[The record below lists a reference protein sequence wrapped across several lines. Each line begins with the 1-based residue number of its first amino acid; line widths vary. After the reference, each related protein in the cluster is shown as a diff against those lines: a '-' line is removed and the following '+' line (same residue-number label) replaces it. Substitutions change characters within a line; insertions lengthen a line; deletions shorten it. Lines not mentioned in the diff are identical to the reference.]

1 MRLRNLHLLAFGAAC
16 LAPMLTT
23 LAQNVFTNNS
33 PLSIPSSGNAIPYP
47 STIGVSGL
55 TPAGNITNVVVI
67 IKGLTHPRPADLD
80 IVLVGPGGQHCE
92 IFSDAGNTVPIAN
105 VDLTFSRTGRP
116 LSAAESQIS
125 GTFSPV
131 NFGITLENFPGPG
144 PGIVS
149 NTDLSVFDGTSAVGT
164 WSLFIIDDSTG
175 PSTTTGSISS
185 WSLRFNDPVQET
197 TQSGTEFTYQGILK
211 KDGTPFTGVADLRF
225 SLWND
230 ASSTLPGT
238 QFGGAIDRLNVPV
251 TGGIFTTQL
260 DFGSSVFS
268 EKRRFL
274 QVESKVAPEASF
286 TPILPRTPV
295 SGVPFA
301 GTTPLATA
309 ATRLDSPDG
318 SPTNVV
324 EVDSFGGVKVNS
336 SLQVT
341 GNVNVGIDVN
351 VGGKI
356 TLPVTSRSRIFPACA
371 WQPVLSTAAYAV
383 NNSDWVTGATA
394 SSTLTMFMP
403 LDLPDGA
410 IIREVTLF
418 CEDSSSTGNV
428 TLSLRKV
435 QNNGGPI
442 VFGGNAAT
450 SGTPGNTSISITGMS
465 DVVDANTYAPTL
477 NATWTV
483 PTVVNQIRVGNVRVK
498 YDITSPLP

>member
-1 MRLRNLHLLAFGAAC
+1 MRSNGFAQAISFLAAALWSGAA
-16 LAPMLTT
+16 

-33 PLSIPSSGNAIPYP
+33 PISIPSSGNAIPYP

-92 IFSDAGNTVPIAN
+92 IFSDAGNTVPITN

-131 NFGITLENFPGPG
+131 NFGNTLENFPGPG

-149 NTDLSVFDGTSAVGT
+149 NTDLGVFDGTSAVGT

-197 TQSGTEFTYQGILK
+197 TQPGTEFTYQGVLK

-251 TGGIFTTQL
+251 SNGVFTTSL
-260 DFGSSVFS
+260 DFGPSVFS

-274 QVESKVAPEASF
+274 QVESRVTPETQF
-286 TPILPRTPV
+286 TPIVPRTPV

-301 GTTPLATA
+301 GTAPLARSA
-309 ATRLDSPDG
+309 NQLDAPDG
-318 SPTNVV
+318 APTKIV
-324 EVDSFGGVKVNS
+324 EVDNFGFARVHS
-336 SLQVT
+336 SLLVS
-341 GNVNVGIDVN
+341 GNIDVGSDVN
-351 VGGKI
+351 VNGTI
-356 TLPVTSRSRIFPACA
+356 NLAPTSRSRMYPASA
-371 WQPVLSTAAYAV
+371 WLPGSNSLSYAFSSNDWITGTSAGQLMTFVL
-383 NNSDWVTGATA
+383 
-394 SSTLTMFMP
+394 P
-403 LDLPDGA
+403 LDIPDGA
-410 IIREVTLF
+410 IIREVTIF
-418 CEDSSSTGNV
+418 CEDLAASSGLTFA
-428 TLSLRKV
+428 LRRV
-435 QNNGGPI
+435 QNNGT
-442 VFGGNAAT
+442 AAT
-450 SGTPGNTSISITGMS
+450 SVTSLTTAGSPGITSLNLTGFS
-465 DVVDANTYAPTL
+465 EATDSSTIAHSL
-477 NATWTV
+477 LATWTV
-483 PTVVNQIRVGNVRVK
+483 PATTTQLRIGNVRVK